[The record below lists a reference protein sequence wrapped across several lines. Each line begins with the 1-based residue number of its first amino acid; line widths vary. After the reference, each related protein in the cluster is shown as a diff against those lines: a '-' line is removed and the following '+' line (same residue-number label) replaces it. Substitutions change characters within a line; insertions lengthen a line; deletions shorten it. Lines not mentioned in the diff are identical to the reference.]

1 MSNQEDKFDFSDFE
15 DLGSK
20 IQKTIDTATAE
31 VLKQA
36 GNVKEEALK
45 QVDKAKEEASRQ
57 MDKARESAIRQF
69 DKAKEGAARQFD
81 RFYGGQNEQAYVDVG
96 HGRRVISGKLRKNP
110 GLYSGPAE
118 IAIGVAGLAGFG
130 GAGIGLG
137 VTTLVGAMATNLAIA
152 SAAIFVPF
160 AVISAVLFGKG
171 IFSSSRAR
179 RVKQYS
185 QIWMGKQYVMIDD
198 IESKVRW
205 NRKKIM
211 KDIHYLTKKDLIIGA
226 QLDEGETCLLL
237 TDESKSQYENAMNA
251 KRVREEEEERKR
263 ALEEA
268 MENASFEQ
276 KEIYRIKK
284 EGQD

>member
-1 MSNQEDKFDFSDFE
+1 MTDF
-15 DLGSK
+15 
-20 IQKTIDTATAE
+20 
-31 VLKQA
+31 
-36 GNVKEEALK
+36 
-45 QVDKAKEEASRQ
+45 
-57 MDKARESAIRQF
+57 
-69 DKAKEGAARQFD
+69 
-81 RFYGGQNEQAYVDVG
+81 
-96 HGRRVISGKLRKNP
+96 KLRKNP

-263 ALEEA
+263 ALEET

-284 EGQD
+284 EGQDYLIGRYQSANKISGCNSKDFAYGSSCGKDFCLCF

>member
-1 MSNQEDKFDFSDFE
+1 M
-15 DLGSK
+15 
-20 IQKTIDTATAE
+20 E
-31 VLKQA
+31 V
-36 GNVKEEALK
+36 
-45 QVDKAKEEASRQ
+45 R
-57 MDKARESAIRQF
+57 
-69 DKAKEGAARQFD
+69 
-81 RFYGGQNEQAYVDVG
+81 NEQAYVDVG

-137 VTTLVGAMATNLAIA
+137 VTTLVRCDGDE
-152 SAAIFVPF
+152 SGDCFGSDFVPF

-263 ALEEA
+263 ALEEG
-268 MENASFEQ
+268 EEECFF
-276 KEIYRIKK
+276 
-284 EGQD
+284 

>member
-1 MSNQEDKFDFSDFE
+1 
-15 DLGSK
+15 
-20 IQKTIDTATAE
+20 
-31 VLKQA
+31 
-36 GNVKEEALK
+36 
-45 QVDKAKEEASRQ
+45 
-57 MDKARESAIRQF
+57 MDKARESATRQF

-226 QLDEGETCLLL
+226 Q
-237 TDESKSQYENAMNA
+237 
-251 KRVREEEEERKR
+251 
-263 ALEEA
+263 
-268 MENASFEQ
+268 
-276 KEIYRIKK
+276 
-284 EGQD
+284 